1 MIDTARAGVRTA
13 GFAARAARRALRAGR
28 AGATRDFP
36 PWPWRPARSRASS
49 SAVGRVVGGVVV
61 GLCER
66 ADEEDRG
73 PGRRRPGGAHMDERS
88 NGRPRGR
95 GGRGVALTAA
105 RDDKHHRFTPHPTA
119 SQTRHASL
127 DRKRLLYVYRTSS
140 VIVYYGACYVRPGL
154 SNEFDGQGERF
165 PV

>member
-36 PWPWRPARSRASS
+36 PWPWRPQRAPGRPRPRSGASSGASS
-49 SAVGRVVGGVVV
+49 SVCVSAQTRRTGARAAGARGARTWTS
-61 GLCER
+61 GLT
-66 ADEEDRG
+66 AD
-73 PGRRRPGGAHMDERS
+73 PGGA
-88 NGRPRGR
+88 
-95 GGRGVALTAA
+95 GRGVALTAA
-105 RDDKHHRFTPHPTA
+105 RDDKHHRFIPHPTA

>member
-28 AGATRDFP
+28 AGATRDFALGLGAQRAP
-36 PWPWRPARSRASS
+36 GRPRPRSGASSGASS
-49 SAVGRVVGGVVV
+49 SVCVSAQTRRTGARAAGARGARTWTS
-61 GLCER
+61 GLT
-66 ADEEDRG
+66 AD
-73 PGRRRPGGAHMDERS
+73 PGGA
-88 NGRPRGR
+88 
-95 GGRGVALTAA
+95 GRGVALTAA